1 VDNQAAW
8 IVRDRDG
15 TYSERL
21 ACGEPLRAIVP
32 FRVGGKAFV
41 LSATEVAVRTVLKSK
56 IHRATVTQA
65 DLHYEG
71 SITIDRAL
79 MEAAD
84 ILPYEQVHVLD
95 VNNGNRLTT
104 YAIEGDRDSGQICIN
119 GAAAHL
125 VDPGDIVIILTYKSA
140 TEAEASNAR
149 PQLVYVD
156 ERNRIARIG
165 HSIEA
170 VPPVAVA

>member
-1 VDNQAAW
+1 M
-8 IVRDRDG
+8 
-15 TYSERL
+15 
-21 ACGEPLRAIVP
+21 
-32 FRVGGKAFV
+32 
-41 LSATEVAVRTVLKSK
+41 RTVLKSK

-71 SITIDRAL
+71 SITIDAAL

-104 YAIEGDRDSGQICIN
+104 YAIEGERYSGQICIN

-125 VDPGDIVIILTYKSA
+125 VAPGDVVIILTYRTA
-140 TEAEASNAR
+140 DDTEARSLE
-149 PQLVYVD
+149 PTLVYVD

-165 HSIEA
+165 HVIEPA
-170 VPPVAVA
+170 PVA